1 MYMAQVLS
9 QGNEEA
15 DKREEMVMSRD
26 SWAAGGSHST
36 RSKRARAPCQRS
48 YSILAE
54 DGGGGGSFE
63 LRLSCLL
70 VAGDGCQRCLR
81 TEVTSNAP
89 QVTQPNAVSFSSTR
103 SAVNS
108 AEKAASLNDMPMPH
122 QSLAAFH
129 AIARSLSPPA
139 VPVFAFSSLMSLS
152 SRFASF
158 FPLPRLMLHL
168 SHVWCL
174 SVFLCPPLSRQ

>member
-54 DGGGGGSFE
+54 DGVGGGGGSFE

-81 TEVTSNAP
+81 TVRGDLQRTPGHPAERGVLFQHEVGS
-89 QVTQPNAVSFSSTR
+89 QLGGEGGQP
-103 SAVNS
+103 
-108 AEKAASLNDMPMPH
+108 K
-122 QSLAAFH
+122 
-129 AIARSLSPPA
+129 
-139 VPVFAFSSLMSLS
+139 
-152 SRFASF
+152 
-158 FPLPRLMLHL
+158 
-168 SHVWCL
+168 
-174 SVFLCPPLSRQ
+174 